1 MNELATLNNLVTEIK
16 FFENQ
21 AVSSYWEIGKRLAQ
35 AKEQVEHGEWESWLK
50 DNLNYSYSMSKKLI
64 KVYKEFP
71 KGQLIA
77 DLNFSQMLALTSVNE
92 ETREEIL
99 ENENLEEKTVRETNE
114 IVKKYK
120 ELEKKNKELEED
132 VEVLSSESEFF
143 SEQNKALKEA
153 NKMLSDE
160 VSKKE
165 VVTETIE
172 KIVEKE
178 VIPTDYESIKRE
190 NKKLQERNKKLEL
203 DLRVSKLND
212 NEENEKI
219 KSEIRNYKWLVV
231 NFVKNTTPLLNL
243 VDQIKLLP
251 NEEQELIKKS
261 TENLLGFASNL
272 YEQMKGL

>member
-1 MNELATLNNLVTEIK
+1 MNEITTLNNLVTEIK

-21 AVSSYWEIGKRLAQ
+21 AVNSYWEIGKRLAQ
-35 AKEQVEHGEWESWLK
+35 AKEQVKHGEWGDWLK
-50 DNLNYSYSMSKKLI
+50 DNLNYSHRTANELI
-64 KVYKEFP
+64 KVYKAFP
-71 KGQLIA
+71 NSRTNA
-77 DLNFSQMLALTSVNE
+77 NLNFKQVLALTSVDE

-99 ENENLEEKTVRETNE
+99 ENENLEEKTVRETKE

-132 VEVLSSESEFF
+132 NEFLSSESEFF

-178 VIPTDYESIKRE
+178 VIPTDYESIKKE
-190 NKKLQERNKKLEL
+190 NKRLQDINKKLEL
-203 DLRVSKLND
+203 DLRVSKLSD
-212 NEENEKI
+212 DEETEKI
-219 KSEIRNYKWLVV
+219 KSEVRNYKWLVI

-243 VDQIKLLP
+243 TEQIKLLP
-251 NEEQELIKKS
+251 KEEQNLIKKS
-261 TENLLGFASNL
+261 TENLLGFANNL

>member
-35 AKEQVEHGEWESWLK
+35 VKEQVKYGEWEKWLK
-50 DNLNYSYSMSKKLI
+50 ENLNYSKSTANNLI
-64 KVYKEFP
+64 KVFKTYP
-71 KGQLIA
+71 NDQLVGH
-77 DLNFSQMLALTSVNE
+77 LNFRQVLALTSVDE

-99 ENENLEEKTVRETNE
+99 EKENLEEKSARETE
-114 IVKKYK
+114 KIVRKYK

-132 VEVLSSESEFF
+132 NKFLSSESEFF

-212 NEENEKI
+212 DEENEKI

-251 NEEQELIKKS
+251 KEEQELIKKS